1 MKSQYDSPLAKR
13 TINYNRNKLTTP
25 TFQKIRLFK
34 TKQNLSSSDLMINIP
49 QDHNFT
55 LKMTKNQEINL
66 KKSKNPIEYDSEYLK
81 SDLIAF
87 RSEVQKRKN
96 ELLLLKIKYGKLL
109 VDNINNKTLIANILC
124 IPMNKLINRQ
134 ILLSEINNCEL
145 SKEVRQTLKYAY
157 KILVLKMELNSK
169 KELLSKKILY
179 LNMLNENSKINV
191 LSHLQ
196 SEYFIKCEQQR
207 SLLKVLTKLEE
218 KYNLQENE
226 ILELEEKLKNK
237 NIKSENLI
245 GKEVQDFEQLS
256 KIIGQKDDIM
266 KEINVLN
273 NKINKKQRI
282 YHGKRNEIK
291 SLEKSNSYEQYKL
304 KLIKVHPNTL
314 SGLNDQIL
322 KKKKS
327 QEEEEIFMKNQKE
340 EIKNLQEEFLN
351 LKVKLKNYIDEK
363 TKLIEKSHEGKN
375 DIEYLESLLNELDSI
390 KKIKSETE
398 QNINKR
404 QQELKEIETKYKE
417 EFEQNDKQIQINID
431 IKKEL
436 KKNIETLNKKL
447 NKTVN
452 KKNGIKSKI
461 NQAQNEINKLNKNE
475 IIIKKKLERKNT
487 TLKEKLDKEFEEKKN
502 NYGQRLKKEIE
513 DLKIEQEKLI
523 NDKKGMED
531 ENKLM
536 QEKIIELDNELA
548 DYDHILEEFNK
559 VRDKMGSY
567 MFKELVDN
575 IPGQK

>member
-169 KELLSKKILY
+169 KELLSKKIMY

-363 TKLIEKSHEGKN
+363 PKLIEKSHERKD
-375 DIEYLESLLNELDSI
+375 DIKYLESLLNELDSI

-447 NKTVN
+447 NKAVS

>member
-169 KELLSKKILY
+169 KELLSKKIMY

-237 NIKSENLI
+237 NIKSEHLI

-363 TKLIEKSHEGKN
+363 PKLIEKSHARKD
-375 DIEYLESLLNELDSI
+375 DIKYLESLLNELDSI

-404 QQELKEIETKYKE
+404 QKELKEIETKYKE

-447 NKTVN
+447 NKVVN